1 MRNFQVTQGSATP
14 QQLEA
19 IAIAL
24 AEHEKPAAA
33 VVRSNYG
40 KPVLRK
46 PLTPRTA
53 NLRSS

>member
-1 MRNFQVTQGSATP
+1 MRKFQVTQGSATP

-19 IAIAL
+19 IAIAI
-24 AEHEKPAAA
+24 AEHEKPVAA

-40 KPVLRK
+40 KPALRK

>member
-1 MRNFQVTQGSATP
+1 MRKFQVTQGSATP
-14 QQLEA
+14 EQLEA

-40 KPVLRK
+40 KPALRK
-46 PLTPRTA
+46 PLTPRAT

>member
-1 MRNFQVTQGSATP
+1 MRKFQVTQGSATP

-46 PLTPRTA
+46 PLTPRAT

>member
-1 MRNFQVTQGSATP
+1 MRKFQVTQGSATP
-14 QQLEA
+14 EQLEA

-40 KPVLRK
+40 KPTLRK
-46 PLTPRTA
+46 PLTPRAT

>member
-1 MRNFQVTQGSATP
+1 MRKFQVTQGSATP

-40 KPVLRK
+40 KPALRK
-46 PLTPRTA
+46 PLTTRTA